1 MVDTIKKLEE
11 LRKELSEHEHN
22 FDALK
27 EELGRRQ
34 EAQKR
39 LDGEVLKAKM
49 LKEGDRE
56 KKKEEAEENWERVN
70 EIKAK
75 IEEERSDINHLIFLK
90 NRAEKE
96 ALDSMRPAHMESY
109 IKAIRD
115 FIKELKRVQE
125 MEIELRKMRCEGNR
139 VASSIVP
146 SEAYNIP
153 KYPFLPCLKSDLIA
167 SDGEYA
173 DRNHINSFI
182 VSCRS
187 QGLDID

>member
-1 MVDTIKKLEE
+1 MDTIKKLEE

-27 EELGRRQ
+27 EELERRQ

-153 KYPFLPCLKSDLIA
+153 KYPFLPCLKSVLIA

-173 DRNHINSFI
+173 DRNPINSFI